1 MATRKI
7 HWSSEAE
14 ITYAENLKY
23 LYKRWGRK
31 VVLEFLDST
40 DASLL
45 QIADNPDLF
54 KLYDKSSKIRVCVL
68 HKAISVYF
76 MHSENEIF
84 LITFWNTYQNPDS
97 LSL

>member
-1 MATRKI
+1 MSRKI

-23 LYKRWGRK
+23 LSKRWGK
-31 VVLEFLDST
+31 KTVLDFLDTT
-40 DASLL
+40 DATLRR
-45 QIADNPDLF
+45 IADNPLLF
-54 KLYDKSSKIRVCVL
+54 KIYDKSSSIRVCVL

-76 MHSENEIF
+76 THSSEEIF

-97 LSL
+97 LKL